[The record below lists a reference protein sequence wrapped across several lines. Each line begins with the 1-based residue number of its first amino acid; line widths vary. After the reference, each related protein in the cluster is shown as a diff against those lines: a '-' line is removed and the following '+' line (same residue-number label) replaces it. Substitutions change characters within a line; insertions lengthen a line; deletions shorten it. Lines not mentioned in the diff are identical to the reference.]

1 MTKEQGIGY
10 TPLGPLR
17 EISNFAI
24 MFIRTTVLLGFAIL
38 SLSAVRAQP
47 CDCPSTFDWMVR
59 TFAEN
64 DAGFQLVVDRK
75 GETDYA
81 KHTGSLREK
90 AAAATDLMSCSQV
103 LSEWLQ
109 WFRRGHIGIG
119 PTEQAQKAQPPVST
133 AAAPPTTMPAGRT
146 VKLTEAELVKRI
158 GRAGADRHPL
168 EGVWTMGP
176 YRVGIV
182 RQAADS
188 LRFDAVILTSENRNW
203 KPGEVK
209 VELQQQADGRYA
221 CTFYMGD
228 HSPEPVEGE
237 LVGSTGSM
245 LQMRSV
251 WMRQVPAPEFSAS
264 ERLHQRAMG
273 AEAPFLEP
281 LNDRSL
287 YLRIP
292 SFAFEQK
299 TLIDSVLAANDALIR
314 RTENL
319 LIDIR
324 FGTGGSDAS
333 YAGLIPYLYSGPIRS
348 VGVKLRATE
357 LDAAGYDAYADMFGR
372 DTEDGRSCLDIAS
385 RMRAALGGWIEQDEQ
400 AWSVDSSHAVLPFP
414 QRVGILCNEGNGST
428 DEQFLLEAR
437 TSYKVKL
444 FGRPTSGSL
453 DVSNMRHVTS
463 PDGCFELGYT
473 MSLSHRL
480 PRMPVDV
487 MGIQPDHYLDD
498 GIPELDWVGYVQ
510 RVMEGR

>member
-1 MTKEQGIGY
+1 MQN
-10 TPLGPLR
+10 LR
-17 EISNFAI
+17 PSLFAA
-24 MFIRTTVLLGFAIL
+24 TLLL
-38 SLSAVRAQP
+38 STALHAQS
-47 CDCPSTFDWMVR
+47 CDCPSTFDWMVT
-59 TFAEN
+59 TFEQN

-75 GETDYA
+75 GEADYA
-81 KHTGSLREK
+81 KHTELLREE
-90 AAAATDLMSCSQV
+90 AASATDLMSCSQ
-103 LSEWLQ
+103 LLNDWLR

-119 PTEQAQKAQPPVST
+119 PTEQAQKAQPPANT
-133 AAAPPTTMPAGRT
+133 PAAAPTPMSTGRT
-146 VKLTEAELVKRI
+146 VKLTEAELVKRF
-158 GRAGADRHPL
+158 GKAGAKRHPL

-182 RQAADS
+182 QQAADS
-188 LRFDAVILTSENRNW
+188 TRFDAVILASENPNW

-209 VELQQQADGRYA
+209 MELQRQADGRYA
-221 CTFYMGD
+221 GTFYMGD
-228 HSPEPVEGE
+228 HSPEPVEGRV
-237 LVGSTGSM
+237 VGSSGSM
-245 LQMRSV
+245 LQMRGV

-264 ERLHQRAMG
+264 ERMHQRAMD

-281 LNDRSL
+281 LSDRTL

-299 TLIDSVLAANDALIR
+299 ALIDSVLSANDALIR
-314 RTENL
+314 RTENFI
-319 LIDIR
+319 IDIR
-324 FGTGGSDAS
+324 YGTGGSDAS

-357 LDAAGYDAYADMFGR
+357 LNAAGYEAYADMFGR
-372 DTEDGRSCLDIAS
+372 ESEDGRWCLDVAS
-385 RMRAALGGWIEQDEQ
+385 RMRAALGTWIEMSEQ
-400 AWSVDSSHAVLPFP
+400 TWSVDSSHTVLPFP

-428 DEQFLLEAR
+428 DEQFLIEAR

-444 FGRPTSGSL
+444 FGRPTFGTL
-453 DVSNMRHVTS
+453 DASNMRQVTS
-463 PDGCFELGYT
+463 PDGCFQLGYT

-480 PRMPVDV
+480 PHMPVDV

>member
-1 MTKEQGIGY
+1 MRSLRTLL
-10 TPLGPLR
+10 PL
-17 EISNFAI
+17 
-24 MFIRTTVLLGFAIL
+24 L
-38 SLSAVRAQP
+38 SMLVANAATAQP
-47 CDCPSTFDWMVR
+47 CDCHTAFQWMVSTF
-59 TFAEN
+59 EQN

-75 GETDYA
+75 GEADYA
-81 KHTGSLREK
+81 KHTELLREK
-90 AAAATDLMSCSQV
+90 AATATDLMNCSQV
-103 LSEWLQ
+103 LNQWLQ

-119 PTEQAQKAQPPVST
+119 PTEQAQKTQSPATKP
-133 AAAPPTTMPAGRT
+133 AAPPRTMPAGHT

-158 GRAGADRHPL
+158 GKAGSKRHPL
-168 EGVWTMGP
+168 EGVWSMGP

-182 RQAADS
+182 RQATDS
-188 LRFDAVILTSENRNW
+188 TRFDAVILSSENPNW
-203 KPGEVK
+203 RPGEVK
-209 VELQQQADGRYA
+209 MELQRQADGRYA
-221 CTFYMGD
+221 GTFYMGD
-228 HSPEPVEGE
+228 HSPEPVEGK
-237 LVGSTGSM
+237 LVGQTGSM
-245 LQMRSV
+245 LQMRGV

-264 ERLHQRAMG
+264 ERMHQRAMD
-273 AEAPFLEP
+273 AEAPFLER
-281 LNDRSL
+281 LSDRTL

-299 TLIDSVLAANDALIR
+299 ALIDSVLAANDALIR
-314 RTENL
+314 RTENFI
-319 LIDIR
+319 IDIR
-324 FGTGGSDAS
+324 YGTGGSDAS

-348 VGVKLRATE
+348 VSVKLRATE
-357 LDAAGYDAYADMFGR
+357 LNAAGYEAYADMFGR

-385 RMRAALGGWIEQDEQ
+385 RMRAALGGWIEHDAQ
-400 AWSVDSSHAVLPFP
+400 AWSVDSSHTVLPFP

-444 FGRPTSGSL
+444 FGRPTFGTL
-453 DVSNMRHVTS
+453 DASNMRQVTS

-480 PRMPVDV
+480 PHMPVDV